1 MHVVMATP
9 QKKNN
14 IQAQSFYKA
23 YNCRTH
29 HRVVAPPRLMHCL
42 GSLHDTND
50 EMFFPS
56 SLNFYVWVGF
66 LNLSKSF
73 KEEIRLDQKYAIL

>member
-50 EMFFPS
+50 EIIFP
-56 SLNFYVWVGF
+56 LLFKLLRMGGF
-66 LNLSKSF
+66 LKF
-73 KEEIRLDQKYAIL
+73 V